1 MRVAHKRPLP
11 VQQVILTKACKS
23 QKLIKKTKILKVDLM
38 PSSKVD
44 HKKPRIL
51 PETLFLTIMHWNI
64 RKAGRFGGLILKFT
78 WNPPLG
84 FMRGK
89 AHLSWGRPPRWTWT
103 AAWGSPRR
111 RTPTVS
117 SAVAAEQTS
126 AGSCPAAAPRP
137 VRLEVAAV
145 RLHWRWWRGGS
156 GGEES
161 ALSWWIPAIHNFIKR
176 AEGLENR
183 LPRRAASCRSAKVC
197 KATANVLF
205 RKLPPRLLDAYLAQ

>member
-1 MRVAHKRPLP
+1 
-11 VQQVILTKACKS
+11 
-23 QKLIKKTKILKVDLM
+23 
-38 PSSKVD
+38 
-44 HKKPRIL
+44 
-51 PETLFLTIMHWNI
+51 MHSNI

-89 AHLSWGRPPRWTWT
+89 THLSWGRPPRWTWT
-103 AAWGSPRR
+103 AGWGSPHR

-117 SAVAAEQTS
+117 SVVAAERTS
-126 AGSCPAAAPRP
+126 AGSCPGAAPRP

-161 ALSWWIPAIHNFIKR
+161 ALSWWILAIHNFIKR
-176 AEGLENR
+176 AEWLQNR
-183 LPRRAASCRSAKVC
+183 LPHRAASCRSTKVSN
-197 KATANVLF
+197 ATANVLF
-205 RKLPPRLLDAYLAQ
+205 RKLPPRLLDLYLAQ